1 MDLFRISLRKGR
13 IGMLE
18 TIQAFLKSLMDYFA
32 NFDWNEA
39 IESLKMLVKNF
50 DFQLIKDTI
59 NTLIE
64 FIKGLIG

>member
-18 TIQAFLKSLMDYFA
+18 TIQAFFKSLMDYFA

>member
-13 IGMLE
+13 IEMLE
-18 TIQAFLKSLMDYFA
+18 TIQAFFKSLMDYFA

>member
-1 MDLFRISLRKGR
+1 
-13 IGMLE
+13 MLE

>member
-1 MDLFRISLRKGR
+1 MDLFQISLRKGR